1 MSAPI
6 LEKRVD
12 HLEDLV
18 AEVWQGFAETDRRLD
33 ERFAETDRRLDE
45 RFAET
50 DRRLDERFAETD
62 RRLDERFAETD
73 ERFKHTER
81 IVASLSV
88 QVQQTTASVQRMS
101 ESVERMSDEI
111 ESLSKEVKASQK
123 QWGELSNRM
132 GRLVED
138 FVYPS
143 IPRVLCTA
151 VGCPASRLERVAIR
165 LRCRHPVDPERKQ
178 EFDALAVC
186 GDYVLINET
195 KSRLDSGDVDD
206 FIQVMSEARD
216 FFPEYADHRFIGAM
230 ASLSVDEGV
239 VRYGQRQG
247 FLMLGLGETL
257 MEVLNDPGF
266 APKAF

>member
-1 MSAPI
+1 M

-18 AEVWQGFAETDRRLD
+18 AEVWHG
-33 ERFAETDRRLDE
+33 
-45 RFAET
+45 FAET

-81 IVASLSV
+81 MIASLSV
-88 QVQQTTASVQRMS
+88 QVQQTTASVERMS
-101 ESVERMSDEI
+101 EEI
-111 ESLSKEVKASQK
+111 KSLSKEVKASQK

-143 IPRVLCTA
+143 IPRILCTA

-165 LRCRHPVDPERKQ
+165 LRCRHPVDPEREQ

-195 KSRLDSGDVDD
+195 KSRLDPEDVDD

-216 FFPEYADHRFIGAM
+216 FFPEYADRHFIGAV
-230 ASLSVDEGV
+230 ASLSVDKSV

-247 FLMLGLGETL
+247 FLVLGVSEML

>member
-1 MSAPI
+1 MNVPV

-12 HLEDLV
+12 RLEDLV

-33 ERFAETDRRLDE
+33 ERFAETD
-45 RFAET
+45 
-50 DRRLDERFAETD
+50 
-62 RRLDERFAETD
+62 

-81 IVASLSV
+81 FLASLSV
-88 QVQQTTASVQRMS
+88 QVQQTTASVQRMT
-101 ESVERMSDEI
+101 ESVQRMSEEI
-111 ESLSKEVKASQK
+111 ASLSKEVKASQK

-143 IPRVLCTA
+143 IPRILCTA

-165 LRCRHPVDPERKQ
+165 LRCRHPVDPEREQ

-195 KSRLDSGDVDD
+195 KSRLDPGDVDAFIKVMAKAHD
-206 FIQVMSEARD
+206 FL
-216 FFPEYADHRFIGAM
+216 PEYADRRFIGAM
-230 ASLSVDEGV
+230 ASLSVDESV
-239 VRYGQRQG
+239 VRYGQRRG
-247 FLMLGLGETL
+247 FLMLGVKGML
-257 MEVLNDPGF
+257 MDVLNDPGF
-266 APKAF
+266 EPKVF